1 MDLVR
6 SPPPSLCV
14 DQHRR
19 TDSPP
24 PSSPPARGW
33 TKAGGGAGASGAA
46 VMAASR
52 AGTLNRMLD
61 DDSDASDLEVDA
73 DPFDQE
79 GGVRF
84 KAIDLNDIG
93 QAPGEE
99 DEMTPL
105 VLPRDPKV
113 LRTKIKRLKER
124 KGARAK
130 REGAFQFSPLSR
142 CPPRTDLLGLFPQPL
157 SSPSVKAASRL
168 TRPSLARPPATR

>member
-1 MDLVR
+1 MAQGPGGPRTLLLF
-6 SPPPSLCV
+6 PSRFSF
-14 DQHRR
+14 RR
-19 TDSPP
+19 IDVLLRL
-24 PSSPPARGW
+24 SSSKARGW
-33 TKAGGGAGASGAA
+33 GGRAGGAGASGAA

-93 QAPGEE
+93 TAPGEE
-99 DEMTPL
+99 EEMTPL

-130 REGAFQFSPLSR
+130 REGAFFCLPLSL
-142 CPPRTDLLGLFPQPL
+142 P
-157 SSPSVKAASRL
+157 SSY
-168 TRPSLARPPATR
+168 